1 MYSKKNG
8 RVTFKSNRR
17 PNYKRSN
24 FSNFKGRN
32 KGNVTQQYN
41 KYFKLAKE
49 AFTSGDRIQAEY
61 YYQFT
66 DHYHRLM
73 VEMGINLDE
82 NASSSESKVE
92 ETQNSD
98 ESNETQ
104 DQESSNEKKEL
115 ENENNDNDYSHESIE
130 SVPFISDPVK
140 KKRPRSNK

>member
-73 VEMGINLDE
+73 VEMGINVDE
-82 NASSSESKVE
+82 NVNSNESKVE
-92 ETQNSD
+92 ETQNLD
-98 ESNETQ
+98 ESNENQ
-104 DQESSNEKKEL
+104 DQESFNDKKEL
-115 ENENNDNDYSHESIE
+115 ENENNDYSHESIE

>member
-1 MYSKKNG
+1 
-8 RVTFKSNRR
+8 
-17 PNYKRSN
+17 
-24 FSNFKGRN
+24 
-32 KGNVTQQYN
+32 
-41 KYFKLAKE
+41 
-49 AFTSGDRIQAEY
+49 
-61 YYQFT
+61 
-66 DHYHRLM
+66 M

-82 NASSSESKVE
+82 NASSSESKVD

>member
-49 AFTSGDRIQAEY
+49 AFTSGDRIQSEY

-73 VEMGINLDE
+73 VEMGINVDE
-82 NASSSESKVE
+82 NVNSNESKVE
-92 ETQNSD
+92 ETQNLD
-98 ESNETQ
+98 ESNENQ
-104 DQESSNEKKEL
+104 DQESFNDKKEL
-115 ENENNDNDYSHESIE
+115 ENENNDYSHESIE

>member
-17 PNYKRSN
+17 TNYKRTN
-24 FSNFKGRN
+24 FSNSKGRN

-41 KYFKLAKE
+41 KYIKLAKE
-49 AFTSGDRIQAEY
+49 AFTSGDRVQAEY
-61 YYQFT
+61 FYQFT

-73 VEMGINLDE
+73 VEMGINVDE
-82 NASSSESKVE
+82 NVNSSESKVE
-92 ETQNSD
+92 ETQNPD
-98 ESNETQ
+98 ESNENQ
-104 DQESSNEKKEL
+104 DQETNNEKKDL
-115 ENENNDNDYSHESIE
+115 ENETSDNDYSHESIE